1 MAKDNLAE
9 LIENSGYKVGYVAEN
24 MGLSTSGF
32 WKMRQDPSTRMNAVQ
47 MVKLADVLGIDIDE
61 VFDAVKKI

>member
-9 LIENSGYKVGYVAEN
+9 LIENSGYKVGYVADQ
-24 MGLSTSGF
+24 MGLSASGF
-32 WKMRQDPSTRMNAVQ
+32 WKIRQDPSRRMNAIQ

-61 VFDAVKKI
+61 VFDALKKI